1 MAKGGLNRRT
11 FLQAAAGSA
20 ALMADWS
27 RGANP
32 QSEIRNPKSPGPNF
46 LWISTEDINPDL
58 GCYGDSYAVTPS
70 IDRLAAQGVRY
81 NNVFSHSGVCAPTRS
96 GIITGMYPTTLGTH
110 HMRCQGVPPCYVK
123 CFPEYLRAAGY
134 YCTNNAKTD
143 YQFEPP
149 FTAWDECG
157 NKAHWRNRP
166 KDRPFFAVFNIN
178 LTHESQIRNR
188 TPQMLQR
195 LASLGPGE
203 RHDPAK
209 AQLPPYYPDTPEVR
223 RDWAQYYDLI
233 TLMDKQVQDLL
244 NQLEADGLAADTIVW
259 FWGDNGR
266 GLPRGKRWLYDSG
279 IRVPLIIRVPE
290 KWRKLALPKE
300 PDAVK
305 PGTVVDDLIAFLDF
319 APTML
324 SLAGIDIPKHIQGR
338 AFLGRQKTPPREYVF
353 GARDRMDE
361 AYDLIRYVRDKQFKY
376 IRNYLW
382 HLTRGQ
388 DINYMNQMPTMQEM
402 RRLNAEGKLAGPQK
416 QYFEPTKPVE
426 ELYDIVADPHEVN
439 NLASDPKHKDVLERM
454 RKVHNE
460 WCRDTMDIGLLPE
473 PMFDELKRPGGTYEQ
488 TAEPVII
495 RAVEDRGLRA
505 EPDAQR
511 PLGPKPPSKR
521 GQDARDTTE
530 GGGTVTLACATQG
543 ASVAWRIGGDAKSA
557 AGWELYVQP
566 VRIRAQ
572 DVLYAKACRIGFRD
586 SNVVTFKLGGPVQ
599 NKPATTQTRHWREE
613 IEETSLRQRL
623 AKIKETDY
631 QGPNGTPAWL
641 ACLRDAKPAVRYW
654 GAVGLHACVKYSA
667 DLALAKPAVTT
678 LLHDSSVVVR
688 IVAAHALCDWGDER
702 AALPVLIDALK
713 HPTDKTRLFAVI
725 ALDKI
730 GEKARPALPQV
741 QALTKDRDEYVKR
754 VATTVL
760 ERLKGK

>member
-1 MAKGGLNRRT
+1 MMIAKRGLNRRT
-11 FLQAAAGSA
+11 FLQVASGSA
-20 ALMADWS
+20 AVVTLGDIAKAQSLGNGSAS
-27 RGANP
+27 R
-32 QSEIRNPKSPGPNF
+32 PNF

-58 GCYGDSYAVTPS
+58 GCYGDPYAVTPN
-70 IDRLAAQGVRY
+70 IDRLATQGVRY

-110 HMRCQGVPPCYVK
+110 HMRCQGVPPHYVK

-134 YCTNNAKTD
+134 YCTNNVKTD

-149 FTAWDECG
+149 FTAWDECN

-166 KDRPFFAVFNIN
+166 KDRPFFAVFNFT

-188 TPQMLQR
+188 TPQMLKR
-195 LASLGPGE
+195 LGSLGPGE

-233 TLMDKQVQDLL
+233 TLMDRQVQDML
-244 NQLEADGLAADTIVW
+244 NQLGADGLAEDTIVW

-279 IRVPLIIRVPE
+279 TRIPLIVRVPE
-290 KWRKLALPKE
+290 KWRKLVLPSK
-300 PDAVK
+300 PDAVQ
-305 PGTVVDDLIAFLDF
+305 PGTVNDDLIAFLDF

-338 AFLGRQKTPPREYVF
+338 AFLGRQKAPPREYVF

-361 AYDLIRYVRDKQFKY
+361 AYDLIRYVRDKRFKY
-376 IRNYLW
+376 LRNYLW

-388 DINYMNQMPTMQEM
+388 DIDYMNQMPTMQEM
-402 RRLNAEGKLAGPQK
+402 RRLNAEGKLQGPQK
-416 QYFEPTKPVE
+416 QYFDPTKPVE

-439 NLASDPKHKDVLERM
+439 NLASDPQHKDVLDRM

-460 WCRDTMDIGLLPE
+460 WYRDTLDIGLLPE
-473 PMFDELKRPGGTYEQ
+473 PMFDELKRPGGKYEK
-488 TAEPVII
+488 TAEPVFI
-495 RAVEDRGLRA
+495 RAA
-505 EPDAQR
+505 E
-511 PLGPKPPSKR
+511 GR
-521 GQDARDTTE
+521 GQKAE
-530 GGGTVTLACATQG
+530 GGGTVTIACATQG
-543 ASVAWRIGGDAKSA
+543 ASIAWRIGGDIKNNT
-557 AGWELYVQP
+557 GWELYVRP
-566 VRIRAQ
+566 VRIRPQ
-572 DVLYAKACRIGFRD
+572 EVLYAKACRIGFRD

-599 NKPATTQTRHWREE
+599 DKPATTQTRHWQEE
-613 IEETSLRQRL
+613 IEETGLRQRL
-623 AKIKETDY
+623 AKIKESDY
-631 QGPNGTPAWL
+631 QGPNATPAWL

-654 GAVGLHACVKYSA
+654 GAVGLHACAKYPA
-667 DLALAKPAVTT
+667 DLALAKPAMVT
-678 LLHDSSVVVR
+678 LLQDSSVVVR
-688 IVAAHALCDWGDER
+688 IAAAHALCDWGDEKT
-702 AALPVLIDALK
+702 ALPVLVEALK

-730 GEKARPALPQV
+730 GEKARPALAQI

-754 VATTVL
+754 VATTAS
-760 ERLKGK
+760 ERLQAKGGKRS

>member
-1 MAKGGLNRRT
+1 MMNSQRRLNRRT
-11 FLQAAAGSA
+11 FLQAAASSA
-20 ALMADWS
+20 SLLMADAS

-32 QSEIRNPKSPGPNF
+32 QSAIRNPQSTGPNF

-58 GCYGDSYAVTPS
+58 GCYGDAYAVTPN
-70 IDRLAAQGVRY
+70 IDRLATQGVRY

-110 HMRCQGVPPCYVK
+110 HMRCQGVPPHYVK

-134 YCTNNAKTD
+134 YCTNNSKTD

-149 FTAWDECG
+149 CTAWDESG

-188 TPQMLQR
+188 TPQMLKR

-244 NQLEADGLAADTIVW
+244 SQLEADGLAEDTIVW

-290 KWRKLALPKE
+290 KWRKLALPNK
-300 PDAVK
+300 PDAVQ
-305 PGTVVDDLIAFLDF
+305 PGTVNDDLIAFLDF

-338 AFLGRQKTPPREYVF
+338 PFLGRQKAPPREYVF

-361 AYDLIRYVRDKQFKY
+361 AYDLIRYVRDKRFKY

-439 NLASDPKHKDVLERM
+439 NLAGDPKYKDVLERM
-454 RKVHNE
+454 RKVHGE
-460 WCRDTMDIGLLPE
+460 WYRDTMDIGLLPE
-473 PMFDELKRPGGTYEQ
+473 PMFDEMKRPGGAYEK

-495 RAVEDRGLRA
+495 RAAEDRGQKA
-505 EPDAQR
+505 E
-511 PLGPKPPSKR
+511 S
-521 GQDARDTTE
+521 
-530 GGGTVTLACATQG
+530 GGAVTLACATQG
-543 ASVAWRIGGDAKSA
+543 ASIAWRIGGDPQSA
-557 AGWELYVQP
+557 TGWELYVRP

-572 DVLYAKACRIGFRD
+572 EVLYAKACRIGFRD

-599 NKPATTQTRHWREE
+599 DKPAMVPTKHWREE
-613 IEETSLRQRL
+613 LEDAGLRPRL
-623 AKIKETDY
+623 AKVKEADY

-641 ACLRDAKPAVRYW
+641 SCLKDSKPAVRYW
-654 GAVGLHACVKYSA
+654 GAVGLHACAKYPA
-667 DLALAKPAVTT
+667 DLALAKPALTT
-678 LLHDSSVVVR
+678 LLQDPSVVVR
-688 IVAAHALCDWGDER
+688 IAAAHALCDWGDEKT
-702 AALPVLIDALK
+702 ALPVLVEALK

-725 ALDKI
+725 ALDKL
-730 GEKARPALPQV
+730 GEKARPALAQI
-741 QALTKDRDEYVKR
+741 QALMKDRDEYVKR
-754 VATTVL
+754 VATTAS
-760 ERLKGK
+760 ERLQAKGGKGP

>member
-1 MAKGGLNRRT
+1 MAKRELNRRT
-11 FLQAAAGSA
+11 FLQVASGSA
-20 ALMADWS
+20 AVAALGSIVKAQD
-27 RGANP
+27 
-32 QSEIRNPKSPGPNF
+32 PGNGSAARPNF

-58 GCYGDSYAVTPS
+58 GCYGDPYAVTPN
-70 IDRLAAQGVRY
+70 IDRLATQGVRY

-110 HMRCQGVPPCYVK
+110 HMRCQGVPPHYVR

-134 YCTNNAKTD
+134 YCTNNVKTD

-149 FTAWDECG
+149 FTAWDECS

-166 KDRPFFAVFNIN
+166 KDKPFFAVFNFT

-188 TPQMLQR
+188 TPQMMKR
-195 LASLGPGE
+195 LGSLGPGE

-209 AQLPPYYPDTPEVR
+209 AQLPSYYPDTPEVR

-233 TLMDKQVQDLL
+233 TLMDKQVQDML
-244 NQLEADGLAADTIVW
+244 NQLEADGLAEDTIVW

-279 IRVPLIIRVPE
+279 TRVPLIVRVPE
-290 KWRKLALPKE
+290 KWRKLAAPNK
-300 PDAVK
+300 PDAVQ
-305 PGTVVDDLIAFLDF
+305 PGMVVDDLVAFIDF

-338 AFLGRQKTPPREYVF
+338 AFLGRQKAPPREYVF

-361 AYDLIRYVRDKQFKY
+361 AYDLIRYVRDKRFKY
-376 IRNYLW
+376 LRNYLW
-382 HLTRGQ
+382 HLSRGQ

-439 NLASDPKHKDVLERM
+439 NLAGDPKHKDVLERM

-460 WCRDTMDIGLLPE
+460 WYRDTMDIGLLPE
-473 PMFDELKRPGGTYEQ
+473 PMFDELKRPGGTYEK
-488 TAEPVII
+488 TAEPVFI
-495 RAVEDRGLRA
+495 RAVEDRG
-505 EPDAQR
+505 
-511 PLGPKPPSKR
+511 PK
-521 GQDARDTTE
+521 TE
-530 GGGTVTLACATQG
+530 GGGAVTIACATPG
-543 ASVAWRIGGDAKSA
+543 ASIAWRIGGDPKSA
-557 AGWELYVQP
+557 TGWELYVRP
-566 VRIRAQ
+566 VRIGAQ
-572 DVLYAKACRIGFRD
+572 EVLYAKACRIGFRD
-586 SNVVTFKLGGPVQ
+586 SNVATFKLGGPVQ
-599 NKPATTQTRHWREE
+599 DKPATTQTRPWREE
-613 IEETSLRQRL
+613 IEDAGLRQRL
-623 AKIKETDY
+623 AKVKEADY
-631 QGPNGTPAWL
+631 QGPNATPAWL

-654 GAVGLHACVKYSA
+654 GAVGLHACAKYPA
-667 DLALAKPAVTT
+667 DLALAKPAMVT
-678 LLHDSSVVVR
+678 LLQDPSAVVR
-688 IVAAHALCDWGDER
+688 IAAAHALCDWGDEKT
-702 AALPVLIDALK
+702 ALPVLIEALK

-730 GEKARPALPQV
+730 GERARPALAQI

-760 ERLKGK
+760 ERLKVK